1 MKYALPIQ
9 ILSKAV
15 KSLFTEVAAFGYQKI
30 LIKMDTMN
38 RQVAQLVALY
48 DSFIRLIRF
57 KCDLSHK
64 LIN

>member
-1 MKYALPIQ
+1 MQ
-9 ILSKAV
+9 ILPKAV
-15 KSLFTEVAAFGYQKI
+15 KSLFTEVAAFDYQKTLMGMVI
-30 LIKMDTMN
+30 TNLG
-38 RQVAQLVALY
+38 VAQLVALY

>member
-1 MKYALPIQ
+1 
-9 ILSKAV
+9 
-15 KSLFTEVAAFGYQKI
+15 
-30 LIKMDTMN
+30 MN